1 MCVPSIR
8 GDGHG
13 AFVVGV
19 SGAVRVR
26 CGHRRH
32 REHEHQEAG
41 DADGGHVE
49 VPRGPVAAD
58 ESDGPTD
65 DRDRREQ
72 GRERVLE
79 PDLLDGPERPA
90 DVGDAGERPDRDAAR
105 VQQHA
110 GGDEQA
116 VRTEHDKGRPAEL
129 RDRAE
134 REHPRQG
141 WLVAVGSG
149 RRRVDEPGAGRRRGG
164 GGEVSRERPGR
175 GVHRLILAT
184 NDELHVSSS

>member
-1 MCVPSIR
+1 MCVPSIGR
-8 GDGHG
+8 DRHG

-19 SGAVRVR
+19 PGVVRVR

-41 DADGGHVE
+41 DPDGGRVE

-58 ESDGPTD
+58 EGDRPAD

-72 GRERVLE
+72 GGERVLE
-79 PDLLDGPERPA
+79 PDLLDGPERPT

-110 GGDEQA
+110 GDDEQA
-116 VRTEHDKGRPAEL
+116 VRTEHDEGRPAEL

-141 WLVAVGSG
+141 GLVAVASG
-149 RRRVDEPGAGRRRGG
+149 RRRVDEPGAGRRRGR
-164 GGEVSRERPGR
+164 GGEVGGERPGR
-175 GVHRLILAT
+175 CVHRLILAT